1 MGRTRKSLCAIAV
14 LAVAA
19 VGVSPGSAFA
29 GEITGNGKPTAIRG
43 HAQSICAFSGQNDGE
58 PPPGRTAPHVQSW
71 GQIPKETRDFIA
83 TLGEHPGDACN
94 GRTGF
99 LAGGH

>member
-1 MGRTRKSLCAIAV
+1 MEKSGKLCAVAAF
-14 LAVAA
+14 AVAA
-19 VGVSPGSAFA
+19 VGVSAGSAFA
-29 GEITGNGKPTAIRG
+29 GEITGNGKPTGIRG
-43 HAQSICAFSGQNDGE
+43 RAQSICAFSGQNDGE

-99 LAGGH
+99 LSGG